1 METVESKGSSRI
13 RKNAHSTG
21 VDERCS
27 QELPMT
33 YMMAIDPDEMMAAI
47 KEKMSLMAMSKMLLP
62 DRIDPYRQFRYWL
75 RHGRMPRDKHTEM
88 MEILNGSLHRTETTD

>member
-1 METVESKGSSRI
+1 
-13 RKNAHSTG
+13 
-21 VDERCS
+21 
-27 QELPMT
+27 MT
-33 YMMAIDPDEMMAAI
+33 YMMAINPDEMRAAI

-75 RHGRMPRDKHTEM
+75 RHGRMPREEHAEM

>member
-1 METVESKGSSRI
+1 
-13 RKNAHSTG
+13 
-21 VDERCS
+21 
-27 QELPMT
+27 MT

>member
-1 METVESKGSSRI
+1 METVEGKGSSRI

-21 VDERCS
+21 MDERCS

-33 YMMAIDPDEMMAAI
+33 YMMAINPDEMRAAI
-47 KEKMSLMAMSKMLLP
+47 KEKMSLMAMSKLLLP

-75 RHGRMPRDKHTEM
+75 RHGRMPREKHTEM